1 MGMVVRTNTMAINAQ
16 RQLNLNNNKVSKSL
30 EKLAS
35 GYKINRA
42 GDDAAGLAISERMKA
57 QIKGLDAASNNS
69 QDGISLVQTA
79 EGALNEVHDMLNR
92 MVELA
97 TKAANGVYT
106 ESQRANYSDEVEQ
119 LKSEINRIADSTNF
133 NSLKLLDGTMGLN
146 TSGFKVGDAVAATD
160 GSINLN
166 PTDIKVGSQSTVLQR
181 PEFAIDLNSLSIKG
195 TKGTGD
201 TVNLQFKFAGQ
212 TFNVDNIDV
221 ENDVNT
227 EAIGNALK
235 NAMTNAGA
243 KVKIGDLEFDA
254 ADITVTQ
261 SEIKFVYNAAGKSF
275 DAAAAKKFNDLISG
289 EFGYEVTSNTK
300 GAMIKGDVAHGLK
313 SIKSAVG
320 ESDGDRAH
328 VTIDLSNA
336 IQHGNRIKIGD
347 ITAVIKTDANNT
359 PTVNA
364 GAGEELIDV
373 SGVAEDK
380 RVEEAVRIITTKNK
394 VAGNFIITSN
404 GQTKIHLDQKGNS
417 NLVLDSEALVK
428 NLVGG
433 TSTPKNASRTITVNG
448 DALKNGD
455 SINVN
460 GTRYTITDKQTN
472 KANEVYVA
480 KLGKGA
486 TSEDIAKALG
496 DKIGTRAIVKNEA
509 ITVSAE
515 KATDAAPAVL
525 GGGLTLQV
533 GDTYEDFN
541 ILNVGA
547 SDIHT
552 AALGLDGVD
561 ISGQAVAGAS
571 INIINAAID
580 SVSKTR
586 AGFGA
591 LQNRLEHTINNLDT
605 TSENLTAA
613 NSRIRDTDMAKEMM
627 EYTKM
632 NVLVQSAQAML
643 AQANQQPQSVL
654 QLLQ

>member
-106 ESQRANYSDEVEQ
+106 ESQRANYNDEMTQ

-146 TSGFKVGDAVAATD
+146 TSGFNVGDAVAATD
-160 GSINLN
+160 GTINLN
-166 PTDIKVGSQSTVLQR
+166 PTDIKVGSQATTFQK
-181 PEFAIDLNSLSIKG
+181 PKFTIDLKDLAITTAGNGGDTTVSLS
-195 TKGTGD
+195 
-201 TVNLQFKFAGQ
+201 FAGQ
-212 TFNVDNIDV
+212 TWSTTITGGAATDATAFATAFVT
-221 ENDVNT
+221 EMKKNDVT
-227 EAIGNALK
+227 IG
-235 NAMTNAGA
+235 GA
-243 KVKIGDLEFDA
+243 VFKA
-254 ADITVTQ
+254 ADIASTNG
-261 SEIKFVYNAAGKSF
+261 EITFTYDEATNGKFNQATADAFNAAVGGPVSV
-275 DAAAAKKFNDLISG
+275 A
-289 EFGYEVTSNTK
+289 VTANAGNAVVNTN
-300 GAMIKGDVAHGLK
+300 IAHGTTK
-313 SIKSAVG
+313 VTTAVG
-320 ESDGDRAH
+320 EEAAGRAEL
-328 VTIDLSNA
+328 TIDLSNA
-336 IQHGNRIKIGD
+336 VKQGNRIKIGD
-347 ITAVIKTDANNT
+347 IIAVIQTEAGNAPAVDAGKNE
-359 PTVNA
+359 V
-364 GAGEELIDV
+364 LIDV

-380 RVEEAVRIITTKNK
+380 RVQEAVNK
-394 VAGNFIITSN
+394 ISAQNKAAGDFKMSAV
-404 GQTKIHLDQKGNS
+404 GATKIHLDQTANS
-417 NLVLDSEALVK
+417 TLVLDSEALVK
-428 NLVGG
+428 NQVSG
-433 TSTPKNASRTITVNG
+433 TSTPTNASRTITVNS
-448 DALKNGD
+448 DAVKNGD

-460 GTRYTITDKQTN
+460 GTRYTITDTQTN

-480 KLGKGA
+480 NLGKTA
-486 TSEDIAKALG
+486 TSADIAQALG
-496 DKIGTRAIVKNEA
+496 AKIGAQASVKDGA
-509 ITVSAE
+509 ITVSAAN
-515 KATDAAPAVL
+515 ATDAAPAVL

-541 ILNVGA
+541 ILNVSA
-547 SDIHT
+547 SDMHT

-561 ISGQAVAGAS
+561 ITTQTAAGES